1 MARGNPF
8 DAFVEE
14 IARAVVAR
22 VSELMPKGAR
32 GGTGSRGPS
41 KLRGRKLDMKCR
53 HPGCKN
59 RSKGPRFHFLCE
71 EHLKSARKKA

>member
-1 MARGNPF
+1 MPRRNAL
-8 DAFVEE
+8 DALVEE
-14 IARAVVAR
+14 IARSVIAR
-22 VSELMPKGAR
+22 VNELLPKGPA
-32 GGTGSRGPS
+32 GRGPS

-71 EHLKSARKKA
+71 EHLKPARKKP